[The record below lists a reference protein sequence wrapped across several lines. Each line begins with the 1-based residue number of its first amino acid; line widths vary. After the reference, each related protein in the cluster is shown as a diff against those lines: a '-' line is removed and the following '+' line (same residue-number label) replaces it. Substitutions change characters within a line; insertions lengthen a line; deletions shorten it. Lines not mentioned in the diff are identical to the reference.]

1 MHGALHIPSSQQR
14 QGSSLFLWVW
24 PGFAFILFPSLPP
37 LSVSDSLSPLL
48 HSVNVTSLDLGHSLP
63 QSHLPPK
70 LAKRLMREAGTLRSR
85 ARSLSWETGRRC
97 EQRKMDIGPREPN
110 QPATTPFP
118 KLGRRGAFLGYCWM
132 GDSDTWGR
140 GVFLIRAS
148 RALRMSS
155 SPRPLPG
162 PS

>member
-1 MHGALHIPSSQQR
+1 MGGPAHSRFSINTT
-14 QGSSLFLWVW
+14 F
-24 PGFAFILFPSLPP
+24 
-37 LSVSDSLSPLL
+37 LSVSLGFTGLCLHSLSISPSSLSDSPSPWL
-48 HSVNVTSLDLGHSLP
+48 HSGNVTSSDLGHSLP

-85 ARSLSWETGRRC
+85 ERSLSWEVGRTRS
-97 EQRKMDIGPREPN
+97 EREKMDRAPRQPN

-118 KLGRRGAFLGYCWM
+118 KLQRPAAFM
-132 GDSDTWGR
+132 GVLLSGTNDTWGR